1 MNTDMN
7 RERQEEI
14 CREFLKETMEYN
26 DLPGLAV
33 GVLRDGEAWTG
44 ASGVRDVMT
53 KDPLQ
58 AEDVFHCASVSKIFT
73 AMSVMMLA
81 DRGILSLD
89 DRLLDH
95 LPGFVPA
102 DEGWREVRI
111 RQMLSHTSGIG
122 DVEDYH
128 WEEARTG
135 ENALRDF
142 VRSDGVRSMPL
153 LWAPGEGGFS
163 YSNIAYEILGHL
175 VSLKSPAVTGG
186 EELSYEDFV
195 ERFLMKP
202 AGMTDST
209 MKTFARF
216 GVAEDEK
223 CPLLTDAIRR
233 NNEAYA
239 DAKARAGEAGI
250 SGGTL
255 SWKPMALPH
264 EKAEDRSIVP
274 VKYYPYTRSH
284 GPSSTLTSTVSDLL
298 KWAKALMEDMG
309 EDGAAG
315 FSSET
320 GEGSGK
326 KMFLSPE
333 LWTEALREHAHVPNN
348 GERMGLG
355 FFMRE
360 QCGARL
366 FGHEG
371 TDDGFR
377 ASFWICPEHRAATV
391 VLSNLSKAPVKKIN
405 KKLFSRLMGE

>member
-1 MNTDMN
+1 MDKNMN
-7 RERQEEI
+7 RERWEEI
-14 CREFLKETMEYN
+14 CRAFLKETMEYN

-33 GVLRDGEAWTG
+33 GVLRDGEVWTG
-44 ASGVRDVMT
+44 ASGVRDVTT
-53 KDPLQ
+53 KDPLRS
-58 AEDVFHCASVSKIFT
+58 EDIFHCASVSKIFT
-73 AMSVMMLA
+73 AMSVLMLA
-81 DRGILSLD
+81 DRGILSPD

-102 DEGWREVRI
+102 DDRWREVRI

-128 WEEARTG
+128 WEEAKTG
-135 ENALRDF
+135 RNALRDF
-142 VRSDGVRSMPL
+142 VWSGEVRDLPL

-175 VSLKSPAVTGG
+175 LSLKSPAVTGG

-195 ERFLMKP
+195 KSFLMRP

-216 GVAEDEK
+216 GVAEDEE

-239 DAKARAGEAGI
+239 DAKARAGEGSI
-250 SGGTL
+250 PEEDS

-298 KWAKALMEDMG
+298 KWAKVLMADMG
-309 EDGAAG
+309 EDDGADPSVG
-315 FSSET
+315 S
-320 GEGSGK
+320 GEGSGEK
-326 KMFLSPE
+326 PLLSAR
-333 LWTEALREHAHVPNN
+333 LWSEALGEHAQVPNN

-366 FGHEG
+366 YGHEG

-377 ASFWICPEHRAATV
+377 ASFWICPEHRMATV